1 VTRSRTLALVLLC
14 VGMTAIIGQVLL
26 MRELLATLYGNELL
40 FGLILA
46 AWLGWGAIGAALA
59 LTGGRAAWR
68 WRALAA
74 GLAMAALLLPIE
86 MALVRNLRT
95 LLGATPGSMLDL
107 GPLVLAVALVLAP
120 LCLCL
125 GALFTVGTRCL
136 VEEGGTPGQA
146 YFLDS
151 AGAAAGGILFS
162 FLFVRWLSPFQ
173 TAFVVSG
180 FDLAA
185 IFLVTRATGLEAA
198 RRSRRDADMLKPT
211 GGRLQTGP
219 QSSEAASRGR
229 LAPVSGIVAA
239 IVIAAILAAAAVPFG
254 RLAENSTL
262 RLEWPSART
271 GTAQSL
277 LFSGDSP
284 YGRLAVQ
291 ARGSQRIF
299 YTDGLLA
306 FETQGTFPE
315 EVTHLP
321 LLAHPAPREVL
332 LIGGGIA
339 GDLREILKHP
349 VEKVTYVELDPLL
362 LETAR
367 DFLPPEDAG
376 ILDDPRVQL
385 IMTDGRA
392 FVASAS
398 ERQAAEQ
405 TGRNG
410 GQYDAIIL
418 DLPEPTTGA
427 LNRFYTAEFFSQVR
441 NLLHPG
447 GIFSFGLPSAE
458 NYWNPEL
465 AERNASIYR
474 TLSTAYPAITIL
486 PGEHDFFLASDRPI
500 DTNPDALSRRL
511 TERGIVTRWVTPGY
525 IHDLLTG
532 DRFVEAQRRVGLEAG
547 ADINRDL
554 SPLSYYYSLAQW
566 LARFYP
572 GLRQAF
578 EGARLFGLWWLAIPL
593 ALALVLARW
602 KRSWRAPVVVAAV
615 GIAQMLLEL
624 VVLFAFQ
631 AMYGSLYLEVGL
643 IVTAF
648 MGGLAL
654 GSAAG
659 SRMAAP
665 TDRRSRFADS
675 ESGSGPASESP
686 GPDSSDTRSKVRS
699 PRFLRRALVGVL
711 AGLAVYCAALPL
723 LFLMSQLPGGTP
735 RWAFPALAL
744 IGGLLGGMVFPLAS
758 GLPSAD
764 TQSRAGTASP
774 GTEQPSYVSRPSSA
788 IGGILYAA
796 DLGGGCVGALL
807 GVALFIPIAGI
818 PSTCAAIAVLAA
830 VALLAVL

>member
-1 VTRSRTLALVLLC
+1 VTRSRTLALALFS
-14 VGMTAIIGQVLL
+14 VGMSAIIGQVLL

-59 LTGGRAAWR
+59 LTGSRAAWR

-74 GLAMAALLLPIE
+74 GLAVAALLLPIE
-86 MALVRNLRT
+86 MAIVRDLRT
-95 LLGATPGSMLDL
+95 LLGATPGSTLEL

-136 VEEGGTPGQA
+136 VEEGGTPGRA

-162 FLFVRWLSPFQ
+162 FVFVRWLSPFQ

-180 FDLAA
+180 FDLASVV
-185 IFLVTRATGLEAA
+185 IVTRATGLEAPWLPRKKA
-198 RRSRRDADMLKPT
+198 GIHEPT
-211 GGRLQTGP
+211 SGCQA
-219 QSSEAASRGR
+219 SEAASRGR
-229 LAPVSGIVAA
+229 LARASGIGAA
-239 IVIAAILAAAAVPFG
+239 IVMAAILVAAAFPLG
-254 RLAENSTL
+254 RLAEIATL
-262 RLEWPSART
+262 RLEWPSARS

-284 YGRLAVQ
+284 YGRLAIQ

-321 LLAHPAPREVL
+321 LLAHPAPGEVL

-362 LETAR
+362 IDAAR
-367 DFLPPEDAG
+367 DFLPPADAET
-376 ILDDPRVQL
+376 LDDARVQL
-385 IMTDGRA
+385 VMTDGRA
-392 FVASAS
+392 FVASTS
-398 ERQAAEQ
+398 GRQAANQ
-405 TGRNG
+405 TGSDG
-410 GQYDAIIL
+410 EYDAIIL

-441 NLLHPG
+441 GLLRPG

-474 TLSTAYPAITIL
+474 TLSTAFPAITIL

-500 DTNPDALSRRL
+500 DTDPDVLSRRL
-511 TERGIVTRWVTPGY
+511 TERGIQTRWVTAGY

-532 DRFVEAQRRVGLEAG
+532 DRFAEAQRRVELEAG
-547 ADINRDL
+547 AGINRDL

-593 ALALVLARW
+593 VLALVLARW

-631 AMYGSLYLEVGL
+631 ALYGSLYLEVGL
-643 IVTAF
+643 IITAF

-659 SRMAAP
+659 TRLAAP
-665 TDRRSRFADS
+665 ADRRSQFTDLG
-675 ESGSGPASESP
+675 SGSEPASNSP
-686 GPDSSDTRSKVRS
+686 GRDSSQTRSKIRS
-699 PRFLRRALVGVL
+699 PRFLRHALVGVL
-711 AGLAVYCAALPL
+711 AGLAVYCAALPF
-723 LFLMSQLPGGTP
+723 LFVLSPLPGGIP
-735 RWAFPALAL
+735 RLAFPALAL
-744 IGGLLGGMVFPLAS
+744 IGGMLGGMVFPLAS

-764 TQSRAGTASP
+764 GRSRAGAASP
-774 GTEQPSYVSRPSSA
+774 RSEQPSPVSRPSSA
-788 IGGILYAA
+788 IGGVLYAA
-796 DLGGGCVGALL
+796 DLGGGCIGALI

-818 PSTCAAIAVLAA
+818 PSTCAAIVVLAA
-830 VALLAVL
+830 VGLLAVL